1 MSTNAVQESGWTGWV
16 LFAGIFMFMVGAMD
30 AIMGLAALFKE
41 EVFVVTSQGLLVTT
55 DYTAWGVGLLVWG
68 GLMILAA
75 LGLFGGRS
83 WARWFAIILVTVNM
97 IGQFA
102 WFPAYPLWALI
113 AIALG
118 AVVLFA
124 LTARWTE
131 AKTGLG
137 N

>member
-1 MSTNAVQESGWTGWV
+1 
-16 LFAGIFMFMVGAMD
+16 MFMVGALD